1 MARKVY
7 LYIYTILLISCG
19 TLTGNPEGVG
29 GDDGASE
36 GNNDTEVVD
45 SQTEGQQTAD
55 NNDENQGENTENTA
69 SGEGSEDGV
78 KLEQEVEFLS
88 NSDMLAQ
95 NDQGGGVK
103 IFLTDAPVDDFSA
116 IMIHLDKVSIIGEQ
130 GPIVKDIE
138 DTLVNLL
145 DLQAGAAA
153 LIADFAE
160 APAGKYSELRL
171 ILASEKPSY
180 GVLNTG
186 EEETFIIPSATSS
199 GIKIKHD
206 FELVDGQ
213 SENIVLDFDL
223 RKSVKQRGNGTYFMT
238 PVLRAV
244 AHSDSGSIEVG
255 ASNEVSVVCAYTDQ
269 EAAASDSE
277 CEEAVASA
285 AEKDGK
291 FTLSYLPQGNYFVK
305 IIYADQQELL
315 IEDVVVTA
323 GEISEVSDN

>member
-45 SQTEGQQTAD
+45 SLTEGQQTAD
-55 NNDENQGENTENTA
+55 NNDESQGENAGST
-69 SGEGSEDGV
+69 EGSEDV
-78 KLEQEVEFLS
+78 KFEQEVEYLS

-138 DTLVNLL
+138 DTLINLL

-160 APAGKYSELRL
+160 APVGKYSELRL

-186 EEETFIIPSATSS
+186 EEAAFVIPSATSS
-199 GIKIKHD
+199 GIKIM
-206 FELVDGQ
+206 L
-213 SENIVLDFDL
+213 
-223 RKSVKQRGNGTYFMT
+223 YF
-238 PVLRAV
+238 
-244 AHSDSGSIEVG
+244 SFI
-255 ASNEVSVVCAYTDQ
+255 
-269 EAAASDSE
+269 
-277 CEEAVASA
+277 
-285 AEKDGK
+285 
-291 FTLSYLPQGNYFVK
+291 FLSFLK
-305 IIYADQQELL
+305 C
-315 IEDVVVTA
+315 
-323 GEISEVSDN
+323 